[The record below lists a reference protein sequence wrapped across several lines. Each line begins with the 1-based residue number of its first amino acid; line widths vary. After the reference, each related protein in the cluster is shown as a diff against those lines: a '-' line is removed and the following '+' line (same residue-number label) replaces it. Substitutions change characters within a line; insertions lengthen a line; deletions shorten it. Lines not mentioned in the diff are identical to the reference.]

1 MNGVGGD
8 HGYNENGVIQVSD
21 FEYEQGGGLPAASIE
36 PVFEGSVSTV
46 EDRFNRGTDGAGMCR
61 ICASGCSIVDKGD
74 NYVVLILADNE
85 DSYAIAVPRW
95 ELFTSLV
102 TPTPKCEL

>member
-46 EDRFNRGTDGAGMCR
+46 EDRHVFSC
-61 ICASGCSIVDKGD
+61 
-74 NYVVLILADNE
+74 L
-85 DSYAIAVPRW
+85 IAV
-95 ELFTSLV
+95 LMVQGCAASALQDV
-102 TPTPKCEL
+102 VS